1 MNHRIWFCILLPSL
15 SMAAKQLPPE
25 IMADRH
31 MVRLDRLISE
41 SRFQE
46 AYQLTGE
53 IADFC
58 EKHNLGT
65 GS

>member
-1 MNHRIWFCILLPSL
+1 
-15 SMAAKQLPPE
+15 MAAKQLPPE